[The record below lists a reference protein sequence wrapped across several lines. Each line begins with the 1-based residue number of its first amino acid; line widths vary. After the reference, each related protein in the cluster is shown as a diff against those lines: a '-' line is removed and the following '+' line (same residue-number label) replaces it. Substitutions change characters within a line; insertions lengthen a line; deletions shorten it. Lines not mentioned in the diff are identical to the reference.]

1 MAATTQQQ
9 QEAHSDVHVFEKA
22 NATELNYG
30 NELSLDGKGHESFV
44 EEVIAVRQDGYND
57 LDEGFDPAE
66 VKRTLRK
73 VDGRLIPI
81 LIAMYFISQCD
92 RSNLG
97 QARAANN
104 QAMQTDL
111 KLNEGNNRC
120 VARRPR
126 LCMRC

>member
-1 MAATTQQQ
+1 MATDKQDAQY
-9 QEAHSDVHVFEKA
+9 FEKA
-22 NATELNYG
+22 NAVEGAYSTEQ
-30 NELSLDGKGHESFV
+30 SLDGKGHDSFV
-44 EEVIAVRQDGYND
+44 EEVTVARQDGYNN
-57 LDEGFDPAE
+57 LDEGFDPAD

-120 VARRPR
+120 VFPTAFYSPASQS
-126 LCMRC
+126 

>member
-1 MAATTQQQ
+1 MVTDQK
-9 QEAHSDVHVFEKA
+9 QEDQYFEKA
-22 NATELNYG
+22 IAVEGAYSK
-30 NELSLDGKGHESFV
+30 EQSLDGKGHDSFI
-44 EEVIAVRQDGYND
+44 EEVGAVRQEGYND

-97 QARAANN
+97 QARAANH

-111 KLNEGNNRC
+111 KLNEGNNR
-120 VARRPR
+120 
-126 LCMRC
+126 